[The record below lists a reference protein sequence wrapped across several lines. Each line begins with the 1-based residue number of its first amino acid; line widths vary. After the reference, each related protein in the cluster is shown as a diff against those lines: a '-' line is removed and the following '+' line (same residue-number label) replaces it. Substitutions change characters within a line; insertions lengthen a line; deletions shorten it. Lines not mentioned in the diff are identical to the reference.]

1 MSDNDDD
8 DNVSK
13 AQSDIETILR
23 KLDTTIVHIPDDI
36 LSQNE
41 EEEQIGKDLW
51 DKKLQYESKYFFTN
65 FFRA

>member
-51 DKKLQYESKYFFTN
+51 DKKLQYESKYSFTN